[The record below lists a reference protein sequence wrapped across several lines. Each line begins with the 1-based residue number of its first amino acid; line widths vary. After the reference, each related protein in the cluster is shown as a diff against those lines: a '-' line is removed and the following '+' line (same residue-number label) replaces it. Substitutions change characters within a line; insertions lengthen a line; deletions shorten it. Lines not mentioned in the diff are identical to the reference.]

1 VLDSRPVDQR
11 PVGGPV
17 NQSLLFQRLRW
28 HLLRNG
34 LHVAVERSALRVL
47 TIVGSS
53 LVIWGGIFFLS
64 MGGFVLLQHQLPL
77 YGGIIGLLFDFLFL
91 ALTMLLVLSSGL
103 ILYSSLF
110 NSPEATFLL
119 CQPAAADQVFAFK
132 YQGALAFS
140 SWAFVLL
147 GSPILLA
154 YGLIAHVPW
163 YFYVLL
169 PVYFFAFI
177 LLPGSLGAL
186 LCLTIVN
193 CAPRRPRQ
201 LLIAVA
207 VLTAAGVVAWGA
219 GLARTAWRDA
229 LGRDAVSKLLGQLTF
244 AEMPLVPSH
253 WMSRGLRAAAV
264 GDAGGALYYLAL
276 VSSNGLFLYL
286 VTAWAARRLYRRGY
300 NRVATGGLLRRRHG
314 GAWLDRTLTGL
325 VGFLD
330 PQTKLLIVKDFR
342 TFRRDPAQWVQVLI
356 FTGLLSLYFAN
367 IRRLYVEDITWAY
380 QNSISLLNLTATA
393 FLLCAY
399 TGRFIFPMLSLEGR
413 KFWIL
418 GLLPLQRERL
428 LWGKFVFSATG
439 GLLIAEFLILL
450 GDIMLGMPWLVV
462 GLHALTVAVLA
473 LGLSGLSVGLG
484 ACMPNF
490 QENDPSK
497 IAVGFGGTLN
507 LVAGLVFLMVVIA
520 VMATPWHLHAMNAR
534 EGPDFRLTLMQTWF
548 LAGGV
553 LFGIGIGAAAVV
565 LPLWLGA
572 QALRR
577 MEF

>member
-1 VLDSRPVDQR
+1 VDQQ
-11 PVGGPV
+11 PAPGPV
-17 NQSLLFQRLRW
+17 SQSLLFQRLRW

-34 LHVAVERSALRVL
+34 LRVACERSALRVF
-47 TIVGSS
+47 TIVASS

-64 MGGFVLLQHQLPL
+64 MGGFLLLQQQLPL
-77 YGGIIGLLFDFLFL
+77 SGGIIGLLFDFLFL
-91 ALTMLLVLSSGL
+91 ALTLLLVLSSGL

-154 YGLIAHVPW
+154 YGLVAHVPW

-169 PVYFFAFI
+169 PLYFFAFI
-177 LLPGSLGAL
+177 LLPGSLGGL
-186 LCLTIVN
+186 LCLGIVN

-201 LLIAVA
+201 LLIALV
-207 VLTAAGVVAWGA
+207 VLVVLGVILWGTS
-219 GLARTAWRDA
+219 LARQAWKDSMT
-229 LGRDAVSKLLGQLTF
+229 RDAVQKLLGQLTF
-244 AEMPLVPSH
+244 AGSSFIPSH
-253 WMSRGLRAAAV
+253 WISRGLRAAAV

-314 GAWLDRTLTGL
+314 GAWLDNALTTL

-367 IRRLYVEDITWAY
+367 IRRLYVEDITWNY
-380 QNSISLLNLTATA
+380 QNSISLLNLIATA

-428 LWGKFVFSATG
+428 LWGKFMFSATG

-450 GDIMLGMPWLVV
+450 GDVMLGMPWIVV

-490 QENDPSK
+490 QESDPSK

-507 LVAGLVFLMVVIA
+507 LVAGLLFLTAVIGF
-520 VMATPWHLHAMNAR
+520 MATPWHLNAISSR
-534 EGPDFRLTLMQTWF
+534 DIYEVNIPPFFGWMAVF
-548 LAGGV
+548 GV
-553 LFGIGIGAAAVV
+553 LVGIGIGAAAVV